1 MKEINPLK
9 EVKIY
14 SAKDNI
20 QAEMIIET
28 FKNNPIASLK
38 LGLEQHLIGK

>member
-1 MKEINPLK
+1 MKEINQLK

-20 QAEMIIET
+20 QAEIIIET
-28 FKNNPIASLK
+28 FKNN
-38 LGLEQHLIGK
+38 